1 LHWAN
6 IIRKIENYPTLKTP
20 KSVIYS
26 AVGLMIV
33 ATSILKAYFC
43 KKILLV
49 NYLSVENIS
58 KSFGERALFNNLSFG
73 INKDQKIAFIAKNGS
88 GKTTIMKIING
99 EDEPDTGNVVLR
111 KGIKMAF
118 LSQVGSLQDEL
129 TIEESIFASDNPVL
143 KVIEAYEKAL
153 ENPENEEAYQKAFDG
168 MDQHNAWDF
177 ETQYKQ
183 ILFKLKLED
192 FKLKV
197 KNLSGGQKKRL
208 SLAIILINRPDLLIL
223 DEPTNHLDLEMI
235 EWLETYF
242 AKENITLF
250 MVTHD
255 RFFLERVCNEI
266 IELDNGKLYQY
277 KGNYSY
283 YLEKKEERIAS
294 ENSSVDKAQNLFV
307 KELEW
312 MRRQPKARTTKSKSR
327 QDDFYDIKEKAQ
339 SRRRENKVELEI
351 NMERMGSKIIELHKI
366 SKKFKEHVILD
377 TFSFDFQRGERIGI
391 IGKNGT
397 GKSTFLNL
405 LTGTIPLDSG
415 KVVVGETIKIGY
427 YTQSG
432 INPKPGQRVID
443 VIKEYGEFI
452 PLMKGKLI
460 SASQLLERFLFD
472 SKKQYDFVDRL
483 SGGELKRLYLCTVLI
498 QNPNFLI
505 LDEPTNDLDI
515 VTLNVLESFLLDY
528 PGCLLVVSHD
538 RYFMD
543 KIVDHLFIFRGQ
555 GEIEDFPGNYSD
567 FRAYEDSADVA
578 QKEENKADKKDWKQN
593 NPTGNLTF
601 NEQKEFQKTEREI
614 KDLEIQKIAI
624 EQLFSDGKVADTDI
638 EKKANELKNII
649 SKMEAKE
656 ERWFELSSKMEG

>member
-1 LHWAN
+1 
-6 IIRKIENYPTLKTP
+6 
-20 KSVIYS
+20 
-26 AVGLMIV
+26 M
-33 ATSILKAYFC
+33 
-43 KKILLV
+43 

-58 KSFGERALFNNLSFG
+58 KSFGERTLFDNISFG

-88 GKTTIMKIING
+88 GKTTIMSIING
-99 EDEPDTGNVVLR
+99 LDEPDTGQVVLR

-118 LSQVGSLQDEL
+118 LSQNNNLQDEL
-129 TIEESIFASDNPVL
+129 TIEESIFASDNETL

-153 ENPENEEAYQKAFDG
+153 ENPEDEEAYQKAFDG

-235 EWLETYF
+235 EWLESYF
-242 AKENITLF
+242 TKENITLF

-351 NMERMGSKIIELHKI
+351 NMERMGSKIIELHKV
-366 SKKFKEHVILD
+366 SKKFKDHIIMD
-377 TFSFDFQRGERIGI
+377 NFSFDFQRGERIGI

-405 LTGTIPLDSG
+405 LTGTLPLDSG
-415 KVVVGETIKIGY
+415 KVVIGETIKVGY

-472 SKKQYDFVDRL
+472 AKKQYDFVDRL

-555 GEIEDFPGNYSD
+555 GVVEDFPGNYSD

-578 QKEENKADKKDWKQN
+578 QKEENKAEKKDWKQN

-601 NEQKEFQKTEREI
+601 NEQKEFQKIEREI
-614 KDLEIQKIAI
+614 KDLEVQKIAI
-624 EQLFSDGKVADTDI
+624 EQLFSEGKVADEAVLT
-638 EKKANELKNII
+638 KAKELENII
-649 SKMEAKE
+649 SKIEEKE
-656 ERWFELSSKMEG
+656 ERWFELSAKIEG

>member
-1 LHWAN
+1 LQ
-6 IIRKIENYPTLKTP
+6 KIT
-20 KSVIYS
+20 
-26 AVGLMIV
+26 
-33 ATSILKAYFC
+33 
-43 KKILLV
+43 LV

-58 KSFGERALFNNLSFG
+58 KSFGERTLFKDISFG

-88 GKTTIMKIING
+88 GKTTIMSIING
-99 EDEPDTGNVVLR
+99 LDEPDTGQVVLR
-111 KGIKMAF
+111 KSIRMAF
-118 LSQVGSLQDEL
+118 LSQDNKLQDEL
-129 TIEESIFASDNPVL
+129 TIEESIFASDNESL

-153 ENPENEEAYQKAFDG
+153 ENPEDEEAYQKAFDA
-168 MDQHNAWDF
+168 MDRHNAWDF

-197 KNLSGGQKKRL
+197 KSLSGGQKKRL

-235 EWLETYF
+235 EWLESYF

-266 IELDNGKLYQY
+266 IELDNGKIYQY

-294 ENSSVDKAQNLFV
+294 ENASVDKAQNLFV

-327 QDDFYDIKEKAQ
+327 QDDFYVIKEKAQ
-339 SRRRENKVELEI
+339 SRRKENVVELEI
-351 NMERMGSKIIELHKI
+351 NMERMGSKIVELHKI
-366 SKKFKEHVILD
+366 SKKFKDHVILD
-377 TFSFDFQRGERIGI
+377 NFNYDFQRGERIGI

-405 LTGTIPLDSG
+405 LTGTLPLDNG
-415 KVVVGETIKIGY
+415 KVVVGDTIKIGY

-452 PLMKGKLI
+452 PLAKGRMI

-472 SKKQYDFVDRL
+472 AKKQYDYVEKL

-528 PGCLLVVSHD
+528 PGCLVVVSHD

-543 KIVDHLFIFRGQ
+543 KIVDQLFVFRGQ
-555 GEIEDFPGNYSD
+555 GEIETFPGNYSD
-567 FRAYEDSADVA
+567 FRAYEDSNDVI
-578 QKEENKADKKDWKQN
+578 QKEDNKAEKKEWKQN
-593 NPTGNLTF
+593 NPSGNLTF
-601 NEQKEFQKTEREI
+601 NEQKEFQKIEREI
-614 KDLEIQKIAI
+614 KDLEIDKSKI
-624 EQLFSDGKVADTDI
+624 EQLFSDGKVADAEI
-638 EKKANELKNII
+638 EKKAKELENII
-649 SKMEAKE
+649 KKIESKE
-656 ERWFELSSKMEG
+656 ERWFELSAKLEG

>member
-1 LHWAN
+1 
-6 IIRKIENYPTLKTP
+6 
-20 KSVIYS
+20 
-26 AVGLMIV
+26 M
-33 ATSILKAYFC
+33 
-43 KKILLV
+43 

-58 KSFGERALFNNLSFG
+58 KSFGERTLFSDLSFG

-88 GKTTIMKIING
+88 GKTCIMNIITG
-99 EDEPDTGNVVLR
+99 EDEPDAGKVVLR
-111 KGIKMAF
+111 KDIKMAF
-118 LSQVGSLQDEL
+118 LSQTPNLQDEL
-129 TIEESIFASDNPVL
+129 TIEESIFASDNEVL
-143 KVIEAYEKAL
+143 KIIEQYEKAL
-153 ENPENEEAYQKAFDG
+153 EHPEDEEAYQRAFDL

-177 ETQYKQ
+177 ETQFKQ

-197 KNLSGGQKKRL
+197 KNMSGGQKKRL

-235 EWLETYF
+235 EWLESYF

-294 ENSSVDKAQNLFV
+294 ENSSIDKAQNLFV
-307 KELEW
+307 KELAW

-327 QDDFYDIKEKAQ
+327 QDDFYVIKQKAE
-339 SRRRENKVELEI
+339 SRRKENVVELEI
-351 NMERMGSKIIELHKI
+351 NMERMGSKIIEMHKV
-366 SKKFKEHVILD
+366 SKKFKDRVILD
-377 TFSFDFQRGERIGI
+377 GFNFDFQRAERIGI

-405 LTGTIPLDSG
+405 ITGTIPLDSG
-415 KVVVGETIKIGY
+415 KVIKGDTIKIGY

-432 INPKPGQRVID
+432 INPKPGQKVID
-443 VIKEYGEFI
+443 IIKEYGEFI
-452 PLMKGKLI
+452 PLAKGKII
-460 SASQLLERFLFD
+460 SAGQLLERFLFD
-472 SKKQYDFVDRL
+472 RKKQHDYVEKL

-543 KIVDHLFIFRGQ
+543 KIVDHLFVFRGD
-555 GEIEDFPGNYSD
+555 GVIEDFPGNYSD

-578 QKEENKADKKDWKQN
+578 QKEENKSEKKDWKQQN
-593 NPTGNLTF
+593 NTSGLSF
-601 NEQKEFQKTEREI
+601 NEQKEFQKIEREI
-614 KDLEIQKIAI
+614 KDLEYEKKQI
-624 EQLFSDGKVADTDI
+624 EQLFSDGKVTDDAIASKAKELEVIIKKI
-638 EKKANELKNII
+638 EE
-649 SKMEAKE
+649 KE
-656 ERWFELSSKMEG
+656 ERWFELSAKIEG

>member
-1 LHWAN
+1 
-6 IIRKIENYPTLKTP
+6 
-20 KSVIYS
+20 
-26 AVGLMIV
+26 M
-33 ATSILKAYFC
+33 
-43 KKILLV
+43 

-58 KSFGERALFNNLSFG
+58 KSYGERVLFKDISFG

-88 GKTTIMKIING
+88 GKTTIMNIING
-99 EDEPDTGNVVLR
+99 FDEPDTGQVVIR
-111 KGIKMAF
+111 KGIRMAF
-118 LSQVGSLQDEL
+118 LSQDFNLQNEL
-129 TIEESIFASDNPVL
+129 TIEESIFASDNEIL
-143 KVIEAYEKAL
+143 KVIEQYEKAL
-153 ENPENEEAYQKAFDG
+153 ENPEDEEKYQLAFDN
-168 MDQHNAWDF
+168 MDRHNAWDF

-192 FKLKV
+192 LKLKV

-208 SLAIILINRPDLLIL
+208 SLAIILINKPDFLIL

-235 EWLETYF
+235 EWLEDYF

-266 IELDNGKLYQY
+266 IELDNGKVYQY

-283 YLEKKEERIAS
+283 YLEKKEERQIS
-294 ENSSVDKAQNLFV
+294 ESATIDKAQNLFI
-307 KELEW
+307 KELAW

-327 QDDFYDIKEKAQ
+327 QDDFYKIKEVAE
-339 SRRRENKVELEI
+339 SRRKENVVELEI
-351 NMERMGSKIIELHKI
+351 NMERMGSKIIEMVKLNKD
-366 SKKFKEHVILD
+366 FPDRTILKD
-377 TFSFDFQRGERIGI
+377 FSYSFQRGERIGI

-397 GKSTFLNL
+397 GKSTFLNI
-405 LTGTIPLDSG
+405 LTRTMEPDSG
-415 KVVVGETIKIGY
+415 KVIIGDTIKIGY

-432 INPKPGQRVID
+432 INPKPGQKVID
-443 VIKEYGEFI
+443 IIKEYGEYI
-452 PLMKGKLI
+452 PLTKGKII

-472 SKKQYDFVDRL
+472 AKKQYDFVEKL

-543 KIVDHLFIFRGQ
+543 KIVDHLFVFRGE

-567 FRAYEDSADVA
+567 FRIYEDSVEP
-578 QKEENKADKKDWKQN
+578 KTLNSVSTEKGSWKQN
-593 NPTGNLTF
+593 QPAKAGLNF
-601 NEQKEFQKTEREI
+601 NEQKEFNKIEKEI
-614 KDLEIQKIAI
+614 KDLEYQKKQI
-624 EQLFSDGKVADTDI
+624 EQEFADGKVSDDKI
-638 EKKANELKNII
+638 EAKANELQKVIQTL
-649 SKMEAKE
+649 EEKE
-656 ERWFELSSKMEG
+656 ERWFELSSKIDS

>member
-1 LHWAN
+1 
-6 IIRKIENYPTLKTP
+6 
-20 KSVIYS
+20 
-26 AVGLMIV
+26 M
-33 ATSILKAYFC
+33 
-43 KKILLV
+43 

-58 KSFGERALFNNLSFG
+58 KSFGERTLFENISFG

-88 GKTTIMKIING
+88 GKTCIMKIING
-99 EDEPDTGNVVLR
+99 EDEPDSGQVVLR
-111 KGIKMAF
+111 KEIKMAF
-118 LSQVGSLQDEL
+118 LSQDHNLQDEL
-129 TIEESIFASDNPVL
+129 TIEESIFASDNEIL
-143 KVIEAYEKAL
+143 KVIEQYEKAL
-153 ENPENEEAYQKAFDG
+153 EHPEDEEAYQKAFDK
-168 MDQHNAWDF
+168 MDQFNAWDF

-235 EWLETYF
+235 EWLESYF

-294 ENSSVDKAQNLFV
+294 ENASVDKAQNLFV

-327 QDDFYDIKEKAQ
+327 QDDFYIIKEKAQ
-339 SRRRENKVELEI
+339 NRRRENKVELEI

-366 SKKFKEHVILD
+366 SKKFKDHVILD
-377 TFSFDFQRGERIGI
+377 NFSFDFQRGERIGI

-405 LTGTIPLDSG
+405 LTGTLPLDSG
-415 KVVVGETIKIGY
+415 KVIKGDTIKIGY

-432 INPKPGQRVID
+432 INPKPGQKVID
-443 VIKEYGEFI
+443 IIKEYGEYI
-452 PLMKGKLI
+452 PLAKGKII
-460 SASQLLERFLFD
+460 SAGQLLERFLFD
-472 SKKQYDFVDRL
+472 RKKQHDYVEKL

-528 PGCLLVVSHD
+528 PGCLMVVSHD

-543 KIVDHLFIFRGQ
+543 KIVDHLFVFRGD
-555 GEIEDFPGNYSD
+555 GVIEGFPGNYSD

-578 QKEENKADKKDWKQN
+578 QKEENKAEKKDWKQN
-593 NPTGNLTF
+593 NPTGNLSF
-601 NEQKEFQKTEREI
+601 NEQKEYQKIEKEI
-614 KDLEIQKIAI
+614 KELEIQKATI
-624 EQLFSDGKVADTDI
+624 EQLFSDGKVADADI
-638 EKKANELKNII
+638 EKKAKDLEEII
-649 SKMEAKE
+649 QKIETKE
-656 ERWFELSSKMEG
+656 ERWFELSAKIES

>member
-1 LHWAN
+1 
-6 IIRKIENYPTLKTP
+6 
-20 KSVIYS
+20 
-26 AVGLMIV
+26 M
-33 ATSILKAYFC
+33 
-43 KKILLV
+43 

-58 KSFGERALFNNLSFG
+58 KSFGERTLFKDISFG

-88 GKTTIMKIING
+88 GKTQIMRMING
-99 EDEPDTGNVVLR
+99 DDEPDSGQIIIR

-118 LSQVGSLQDEL
+118 LSQNNNLQDEL
-129 TIEESIFASDNPVL
+129 TIEESIFASDNEIL
-143 KVIEAYEKAL
+143 HVIERYEKAL
-153 ENPENEEAYQKAFDG
+153 ENPEDEEKYQLAFDE
-168 MDQHNAWDF
+168 MDRYNAWDF
-177 ETQYKQ
+177 ETQFKQ
-183 ILFKLKLED
+183 ILSKLKLD
-192 FKLKV
+192 DLKLKV
-197 KNLSGGQKKRL
+197 KSLSGGQKKRL

-235 EWLETYF
+235 EWLESYF

-266 IELDNGKLYQY
+266 IELDNGKLYSY

-283 YLEKKEERIAS
+283 YLQKKEERIAM
-294 ENSSVDKAQNLFV
+294 ENSTIDKAQNLFV
-307 KELEW
+307 KELAW

-327 QDDFYDIKEKAQ
+327 QDDFYKIKSVAE
-339 SRRRENKVELEI
+339 SRRKENVVELEI

-366 SKKFKEHVILD
+366 YKKFKDKVILD
-377 TFSFDFQRGERIGI
+377 NFSYDFQRGERIGI

-397 GKSTFLNL
+397 GKSTFLNI
-405 LTGTIPLDSG
+405 LTKTIQPDAG
-415 KVVVGETIKIGY
+415 KVVIGETIKVGY

-432 INPKPGQRVID
+432 INPKPGQKVID
-443 VIKEYGEFI
+443 IIKEYGEYI
-452 PLMKGKLI
+452 PLTKGKII

-472 SKKQYDFVDRL
+472 AKKQYDYVEKL

-543 KIVDHLFIFRGQ
+543 KIVDHLFVFRGE
-555 GEIEDFPGNYSD
+555 GEVEDFPGNYSD
-567 FRAYEDSADVA
+567 FRVYEDSAEPEKSET
-578 QKEENKADKKDWKQN
+578 KEKVNWKQN
-593 NPTGNLTF
+593 HPTTSGLNF
-601 NEQKEFQKTEREI
+601 NEQKEFNKIEREI
-614 KDLEIQKIAI
+614 KDLEYEKKQI
-624 EQLFSDGKVADTDI
+624 ENLFAEGKVADADI
-638 EKKANELKNII
+638 TKKAEELQAII
-649 SKMEAKE
+649 NKLEAKE
-656 ERWFELSSKMEG
+656 ERWFELSSKME

>member
-1 LHWAN
+1 
-6 IIRKIENYPTLKTP
+6 
-20 KSVIYS
+20 
-26 AVGLMIV
+26 M
-33 ATSILKAYFC
+33 
-43 KKILLV
+43 

-58 KSFGERALFNNLSFG
+58 KSFGERTLFENISFG

-88 GKTTIMKIING
+88 GKTTIMSIING
-99 EDEPDTGNVVLR
+99 LEESDTGQVVLR

-118 LSQVGSLQDEL
+118 LSQNNNLQDEL
-129 TIEESIFASDNPVL
+129 TIEESIFASDNETL

-153 ENPENEEAYQKAFDG
+153 ENPEDEEAYQKAFDG

-235 EWLETYF
+235 EWLESYF

-366 SKKFKEHVILD
+366 SKKFKDHVILNN
-377 TFSFDFQRGERIGI
+377 FSFDFQRGERIGI

-405 LTGTIPLDSG
+405 LTGNIPLDGG

-528 PGCLLVVSHD
+528 PGCLVVVSHD

-543 KIVDHLFIFRGQ
+543 KIVDHLFIFRGD
-555 GEIEDFPGNYSD
+555 GVVEDFPGNYSD

-614 KDLEIQKIAI
+614 KDLEIQKTTI
-624 EQLFSDGKVADTDI
+624 EQLFSDGKIAEADI

-649 SKMEAKE
+649 NKIEEKE
-656 ERWFELSSKMEG
+656 ERWFELSAKIEG